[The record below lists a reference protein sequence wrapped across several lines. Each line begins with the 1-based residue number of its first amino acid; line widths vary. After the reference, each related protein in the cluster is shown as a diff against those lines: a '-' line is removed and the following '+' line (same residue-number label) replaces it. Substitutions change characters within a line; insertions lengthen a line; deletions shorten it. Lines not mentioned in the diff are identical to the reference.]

1 MDDDPPELD
10 DLARGFRKRTLAT
23 AVLTGKLG
31 WSMAK
36 RVVRGARGDEVD
48 AREVDRAVDK
58 AEKLVAQ
65 LGGLKGLVMKAG
77 QIASYLPSGLPPEAQ
92 RVLARLQSASP
103 PLAFEKIAAVIEA
116 ELGAP
121 PEELFD
127 HVARAP
133 FAAASI
139 GQVHAARLRADR
151 GAGRAVAVKVQYPG
165 IEDLIK
171 SDLKTVGLLVR
182 MSTLGAAVDG
192 AGVHEELRTRLVEE
206 CDYVREADSQELFAR
221 LLAPIAGAH
230 VPAVVRARSSRRVL
244 TTELAVA
251 ARFDDF
257 CARAPQDVKD
267 RAGEIIFRACWE
279 CLFRR
284 CIYNADPHPGN
295 YLFDDAGD
303 VTFLDFGCVRR
314 FDREMIATW
323 KALARAILGGDRAGF
338 RRGFEALGFVGRPRK
353 FDWDAQ
359 WDAMRYVYRPLSE
372 PDFRFSMDYVRGS
385 FGPMVFDNPNRMR
398 IAMPPAWLF
407 LNRLQ
412 WGVNAVLAS
421 LEAKAP
427 WAEIFRA
434 AVEGPEDPV

>member
-10 DLARGFRKRTLAT
+10 DIARGFRKRTLAT

-36 RVVRGARGDEVD
+36 RVVRGARTDEADV
-48 AREVDRAVDK
+48 ERAVDK

-92 RVLARLQSASP
+92 RVLAKLQSASP
-103 PLAFEKIAAVIEA
+103 PLAFDKIAAVIEA

-121 PEELFD
+121 PDELFD
-127 HVARAP
+127 HVARTP

-139 GQVHAARLRADR
+139 GQVHAARLRD
-151 GAGRAVAVKVQYPG
+151 GGRAVAVKVQYPG

-171 SDLKTVGLLVR
+171 GDLKTVGLLVR

-192 AGVHEELRTRLVEE
+192 AGVHEELKTRLIEE
-206 CDYVREADSQELFAR
+206 CDCVREADNQDLFAT
-221 LLAPIAGAH
+221 LLARIDGAH
-230 VPAVVRARSSRRVL
+230 VPAVVRSRSAKRVI
-244 TTELAVA
+244 TTELAEA

-257 CARAPQDVKD
+257 CARAPQDAKD

-295 YLFDDAGD
+295 YLFGDAGD

-314 FDREMIATW
+314 FDRAMIATW
-323 KALARAILGGDRAGF
+323 KECARAILAGDRAGF
-338 RRGFEALGFVGRPRK
+338 RRGFEALGFVGKARK

-359 WDAMRYVYRPLSE
+359 WDAMRYVYRPLLE

-398 IAMPPAWLF
+398 LAMPPAWLF

-427 WAEIFRA
+427 WSEIFRE
-434 AVEGPEDPV
+434 AVEAPEDPA

>member
-1 MDDDPPELD
+1 MADDPPELD

-36 RVVRGARGDEVD
+36 RVVRGTPTDEAD
-48 AREVDRAVDK
+48 EADVDRAVDK

-92 RVLARLQSASP
+92 RVLAKLQSASP

-121 PEELFD
+121 PEERFD
-127 HVARAP
+127 HVARTP

-139 GQVHAARLRADR
+139 GQVHGAKLRD
-151 GAGRAVAVKVQYPG
+151 GGRAVAVKVQYPG
-165 IEDLIK
+165 IEELIR

-192 AGVHEELRTRLVEE
+192 AGVHEELKTRLIEE
-206 CDYVREADSQELFAR
+206 CDYVREADNQELFAR
-221 LLAPIAGAH
+221 LLSKIDGAH
-230 VPAVVRARSSRRVL
+230 VPAVVRARSARRVI
-244 TTELAVA
+244 TTELALA

-257 CARAPQDVKD
+257 CARAPQDAKD

-295 YLFDDAGD
+295 YLFGDAGD

-323 KALARAILGGDRAGF
+323 KGLARAILDGDRAGF

-359 WDAMRYVYRPLSE
+359 WDAMRYVYRPLTE
-372 PDFRFSMDYVRGS
+372 PGFRFSSDYVRGS
-385 FGPMVFDNPNRMR
+385 FGPMVFDNPNRLR

-421 LEAKAP
+421 LEARAP
-427 WAEIFRA
+427 WSEIFRA
-434 AVEGPEDPV
+434 AVESREDPV